1 MILFKLS
8 KKKHHNNK
16 MSLEINVKNIL
27 NDFNIV
33 SSDDFLKILGQI
45 MLEFKSN
52 LTVDYLK
59 GKIKKIMDLTT
70 ESEKKKQCKLLLPYF
85 DWYLQGL

>member
-1 MILFKLS
+1 
-8 KKKHHNNK
+8 
-16 MSLEINVKNIL
+16 MSLEINVKKIL
-27 NDFNIV
+27 NNFDIV
-33 SSDDFLKILGQI
+33 SSDEFLEILDQI

-52 LTVDYLK
+52 LTVDYLQ

-85 DWYLQGL
+85 DWYLQGS

>member
-1 MILFKLS
+1 
-8 KKKHHNNK
+8 
-16 MSLEINVKNIL
+16 MSLEFKIKSIL
-27 NDFNIV
+27 NDFDTV
-33 SSDDFLKILGQI
+33 SSDEFLEILDQI

-52 LTVDYLK
+52 LTVEYLK
-59 GKIKKIMDLTT
+59 GKIQNVVDLPT

>member
-1 MILFKLS
+1 MP
-8 KKKHHNNK
+8 
-16 MSLEINVKNIL
+16 LEIKIKNIL
-27 NDFNIV
+27 NNFDSTL
-33 SSDDFLKILGQI
+33 SSEFLEILDQI

-52 LTVDYLK
+52 LTVEYLK
-59 GKIKKIMDLTT
+59 GKIQKIVDLPT

>member
-1 MILFKLS
+1 L
-8 KKKHHNNK
+8 
-16 MSLEINVKNIL
+16 SLEINVKNIL
-27 NDFNIV
+27 NNFDIV
-33 SSDDFLKILGQI
+33 SSDEFLEILDQI

-59 GKIKKIMDLTT
+59 GKIEKIMDLTT

>member
-1 MILFKLS
+1 
-8 KKKHHNNK
+8 
-16 MSLEINVKNIL
+16 MSLEIKVNDILQDFDNVH
-27 NDFNIV
+27 
-33 SSDDFLKILGQI
+33 SDEFLKVINEI

-52 LTVDYLK
+52 ITLEYLQ
-59 GKIKKIMDLTT
+59 GKIKKITNLTN

>member
-1 MILFKLS
+1 
-8 KKKHHNNK
+8 

-27 NDFNIV
+27 NDFDIA
-33 SSDDFLKILGQI
+33 SSDEFLKILGQI

-59 GKIKKIMDLTT
+59 GKIKKIMDLTM

-85 DWYLQGL
+85 NWYLEGL